1 MIHYRL
7 GARRGN
13 LHAVWWRA
21 LARVPSQKPFFRQRH
36 RRCRRGRHCVDGHDI
51 VHSPQA
57 RRHQPSAHRAG
68 RRSDA
73 PATLSRPYPQ
83 LASSTT
89 MNYIGVPST
98 ATASMGPSSGPL
110 PALPSYVAPA
120 DWPTYT
126 HLFRTAARGLDG
138 RRIGAD
144 QARAIL
150 VQSGVPNDVL
160 AHVWTLA
167 DTSRAGSLTFPEFCL
182 AMALVKRAREH
193 PGAVPATLPP
203 HIRNE
208 IASLNIQLG
217 VATPSSVGS
226 VSVAPVPAP
235 ASPWALTQDDRAQFA
250 ATYTALDPLAM
261 GFVGGDQCRD
271 VMQRSGLPGPVLG
284 KIWALVDVR
293 GSGAL
298 TQDEFAVA
306 IKLIAVARSGRPV
319 PDTLPPELNAAISA
333 TPAPRSAILA
343 SSSPRGS
350 MSTDDP
356 DTAVYVSKHRRRPGA
371 VSVSTTGASSP
382 RSRAA
387 STSSAHRVADLQR
400 RIAQSRELLRLKRE
414 QKRAEAAAAGFSS
427 DDPVAVRRLH
437 REITDLQAVLR
448 SLRAQYADRRRSM
461 AAPPKTTSSK
471 ANADLIAQIMAV
483 QDQLNGVQLSVFR
496 IRDQKRHKYPS
507 LPVATESVDL
517 TALLAAPKA
526 ATVTM
531 SEADRRKQKAAEMLA
546 QRMAAL
552 GVGSSTGMS
561 ASSATT
567 LTPAQQD
574 AVRRIEAER
583 ERLKLVLAELR
594 IKLEGMTDP
603 RAAEPFVAEFEAK
616 LKEMEPLLV
625 PVDLPA
631 EFREGAPSRSQ
642 PAAVGRVVHRLE
654 RARQEPTPAV
664 DKPAS
669 ARTVQVPSAY
679 AAPAKAVQVPSAFTS
694 PFTAASPFEKP
705 APVSKW
711 SPAAKPTPP
720 PASPLTKLSPA
731 AEPAPSDLPQAR
743 TGNVKDLASKLFG
756 PPIAQPK
763 PTPAS
768 PPKRWAVPSP
778 TVAPA
783 PAPDTAPA
791 DLNPFGNPSVP
802 VRPAAA
808 PVSPPPPQ
816 LPVGRA
822 TVSPAPAVPIQV
834 APVQPAVPIQV
845 QPPSPAAPAD
855 DFNPFATIGRGRAVN
870 DHATGGS
877 VPSAPLVAA
886 PNPFGDDDAASP
898 APAPPAQVPG
908 FHAIELVD
916 LAKPAPVRTSTP
928 VADPFADLLTPESPT
943 VVNAFIDEKPPA
955 TTTTAPPAARVLY
968 DYAAVSAGDLACR
981 AGERL
986 TVIEEEGE
994 WVHARN
1000 VRGEDGWVPATYVV
1014 KESADGDGRR
1024 ARVLYDYEAQHGD
1037 EVSVAEGAL
1046 VTVVDDTA
1054 DAEWWMV
1061 MDDAGRSGLVPATYL
1076 ERIANRPAS
1085 VASSIPPDPFIAGDS
1100 DAGSMRSPPLF
1111 AIQSAWPDSST
1122 SPTVSAATHTAV
1134 HDMSHADWLAVP
1146 SLRHKRSTQS
1156 VASHTTTWSSTMQ
1169 PSLLASLGVEEKKRQ
1184 EAIFELIVT
1193 EQAYVRDLQTVAD
1206 LFIQPLMGTRG
1217 REALADVPGGHEATV
1232 KTLFGNWEEL
1242 LVTNVAFLSDLE
1254 LRQEKDDG
1262 LIEAPGGLIL
1272 DHIQGMKC
1280 YMPYCAGQKRSIERL
1295 SELMQTR
1302 PTMAEFVQTAQA
1314 DPRCRSLD
1322 LGSYL
1327 LKPMQR
1333 MTRYPLLIKQVLHY
1347 TPEAHSD
1354 HKDLMAALAAAEA
1367 NLHAAN
1373 EAARDDEDR
1382 TVFAEIVGKV
1392 DLRYGDTVLD
1402 LASLTRT
1409 VGKRHFIL
1417 EGELA
1422 KAKSGRR
1429 LYAYLF
1435 NDLIL
1440 LTEER
1445 RSERGLPY
1453 ALYRPPILLSE
1464 VRVERDHSRP
1474 AIFSLILHN
1483 LHDAAGANPV
1493 ITLRCASQSTRN
1505 NWANKIDAAIAAVQQ
1520 AVTAGGASAAALAAR
1535 PILGTLRV
1543 VVVEGLHLN
1552 VVADALAAARL
1563 NLLCEVTVPG
1573 QPAQRTRTVKNATAH
1588 PAWNEPLMFS
1598 VQSLDD
1604 TLRLVVFNA
1613 YDKFSQEDYLGTAE
1627 MPLHI
1632 LEYFGNQE
1640 TVQDL
1645 PLQNGPASG
1654 GIVPAVRVRVQYRS
1668 STSQSTALAPVSAA
1682 GTGSRGRSSSGRT
1695 RRL

>member
-1 MIHYRL
+1 
-7 GARRGN
+7 
-13 LHAVWWRA
+13 
-21 LARVPSQKPFFRQRH
+21 
-36 RRCRRGRHCVDGHDI
+36 
-51 VHSPQA
+51 
-57 RRHQPSAHRAG
+57 
-68 RRSDA
+68 
-73 PATLSRPYPQ
+73 
-83 LASSTT
+83 
-89 MNYIGVPST
+89 MNYAGVPST
-98 ATASMGPSSGPL
+98 STVSMGPTSGPL

-150 VQSGVPNDVL
+150 VQSDVPNDVL

-203 HIRNE
+203 HVRNE

-217 VATPSSVGS
+217 VATPSSIGS
-226 VSVAPVPAP
+226 MSVVPVPAP
-235 ASPWALTQDDRAQFA
+235 VSPWTLTQDDRAQFA
-250 ATYTALDPLAM
+250 AAYTALDPLAM

-298 TQDEFAVA
+298 TQDEFTVA
-306 IKLIAVARSGRPV
+306 MKLIAVARSGRPV
-319 PDTLPPELNAAISA
+319 PDTLPAELAAAISA

-350 MSTDDP
+350 VSTDDP
-356 DTAVYVSKHRRRPGA
+356 DAAGYVSKHRRRPGA

-387 STSSAHRVADLQR
+387 STTSAHRVADLQR
-400 RIAQSRELLRLKRE
+400 RIAQSRELLRLKRD
-414 QKRAEAAAAGFSS
+414 QKRAEAAAAGVSG

-461 AAPPKTTSSK
+461 AAAPKAASSK
-471 ANADLIAQIMAV
+471 ANTDLISQIMAV
-483 QDQLNGVQLSVFR
+483 QEQLNSVQLSVFR
-496 IRDQKRHKYPS
+496 IRDQKRHKYPP

-552 GVGSSTGMS
+552 GVGSSSGAS
-561 ASSATT
+561 ASAATT

-616 LKEMEPLLV
+616 LREMEPLLV

-631 EFREGAPSRSQ
+631 EFREGAPSRVQ
-642 PAAVGRVVHRLE
+642 PAGADRVVQQLE
-654 RARQEPTPAV
+654 RTRQEPSPAAE
-664 DKPAS
+664 KPAS
-669 ARTVQVPSAY
+669 ARPVQVPSAY
-679 AAPAKAVQVPSAFTS
+679 AGPAKQVQVPSAFASS
-694 PFTAASPFEKP
+694 PFAAPSPVQKST
-705 APVSKW
+705 PVSKW
-711 SPAAKPTPP
+711 SPAVKPTPP
-720 PASPLTKLSPA
+720 PESPVAKRSPA

-756 PPIAQPK
+756 PPVAQPK
-763 PTPAS
+763 PTPTPAS

-783 PAPDTAPA
+783 PAPVAVPGDV
-791 DLNPFGNPSVP
+791 NPFGNPSVP
-802 VRPAAA
+802 ARPAAT
-808 PVSPPPPQ
+808 PVSLPPPPQLSARPKSKSPPPPQ
-816 LPVGRA
+816 LPVRRA
-822 TVSPAPAVPIQV
+822 TVSPVPPAAPIQV
-834 APVQPAVPIQV
+834 VAVHPAVPIQV
-845 QPPSPAAPAD
+845 QPPSPAGPAD
-855 DFNPFATIGRGRAVN
+855 DFNPFATIGRGRAVD
-870 DHATGGS
+870 DHATGGY
-877 VPSAPLVAA
+877 VPPVAA
-886 PNPFGDDDAASP
+886 PNPFGDDDATTPTPASS
-898 APAPPAQVPG
+898 APVPG
-908 FHAIELVD
+908 FHALDLVD
-916 LAKPAPVRTSTP
+916 PPKPAPIRTSTP

-943 VVNAFIDEKPPA
+943 VVNAFVDEKPA
-955 TTTTAPPAARVLY
+955 ATTTAPPAVRVLY
-968 DYAAVSAGDLACR
+968 DYAAVSAGDLTCR

-986 TVIEEEGE
+986 TVIDEEGE

-1000 VRGEDGWVPATYVV
+1000 ARGEDGWVPATYVV
-1014 KESADGDGRR
+1014 KESADGDGQR
-1024 ARVLYDYEAQHGD
+1024 ARVLYDYDAQHGD
-1037 EVSVAEGAL
+1037 EMSVAEGAL
-1046 VTVVDDTA
+1046 LTVVDDTA

-1061 MDDAGRSGLVPATYL
+1061 MDDSGRSGLVPATYL

-1085 VASSIPPDPFIAGDS
+1085 VATSVPPDPFAAPES
-1100 DAGSMRSPPLF
+1100 DAGLMRSPPMF
-1111 AIQSAWPDSST
+1111 ATQSAWPDSSN
-1122 SPTVSAATHTAV
+1122 SPTVSAATHPAA
-1134 HDMSHADWLAVP
+1134 HDTSHADWLAVP

-1206 LFIQPLMGTRG
+1206 LFIQPLMGARG
-1217 REALADVPGGHEATV
+1217 RVALADVPGGHEATV

-1280 YMPYCAGQKRSIERL
+1280 YMSFCAGQKRSIERL
-1295 SELMQTR
+1295 SELLQTR
-1302 PTMAEFVQTAQA
+1302 PAMAEFVQTAQA

-1402 LASLTRT
+1402 LASPTRT
-1409 VGKRHFIL
+1409 VGKRHFVL

-1483 LHDAAGANPV
+1483 MHDAAGANPV

-1668 STSQSTALAPVSAA
+1668 STSQSTGLVAVSAA

-1695 RRL
+1695 RRS

>member
-1 MIHYRL
+1 
-7 GARRGN
+7 
-13 LHAVWWRA
+13 
-21 LARVPSQKPFFRQRH
+21 
-36 RRCRRGRHCVDGHDI
+36 
-51 VHSPQA
+51 
-57 RRHQPSAHRAG
+57 
-68 RRSDA
+68 
-73 PATLSRPYPQ
+73 
-83 LASSTT
+83 
-89 MNYIGVPST
+89 MNYAGVPST
-98 ATASMGPSSGPL
+98 TASMGPTSGPL

-217 VATPSSVGS
+217 VATPSSAGS

-235 ASPWALTQDDRAQFA
+235 VSPWTLTQDDRAQFA
-250 ATYTALDPLAM
+250 AAYTALDPLAM

-271 VMQRSGLPGPVLG
+271 VMQRSGLAGPVLG

-306 IKLIAVARSGRPV
+306 MKLIAVARSGRPV
-319 PDTLPPELNAAISA
+319 PDTLPPELAAAISA

-350 MSTDDP
+350 VSTDDP
-356 DTAVYVSKHRRRPGA
+356 DAAGYVSKHRRRPGA

-387 STSSAHRVADLQR
+387 STTSAHRVADLQR
-400 RIAQSRELLRLKRE
+400 RIAQSRELLRLKRD
-414 QKRAEAAAAGFSS
+414 QKRAEAAAAGVAG
-427 DDPVAVRRLH
+427 DEPVAVRRLH
-437 REITDLQAVLR
+437 REIADLQAVLR

-461 AAPPKTTSSK
+461 AAAPKAASSK
-471 ANADLIAQIMAV
+471 ANSDLIGQIMAV
-483 QDQLNGVQLSVFR
+483 QEQLNGVQLSVFR
-496 IRDQKRHKYPS
+496 IRDQKRHKYPP

-552 GVGSSTGMS
+552 GVGSSTGAS
-561 ASSATT
+561 TSSATT
-567 LTPAQQD
+567 LTPAHQD

-616 LKEMEPLLV
+616 LREMEPLLV

-631 EFREGAPSRSQ
+631 EYREGASRPQ
-642 PAAVGRVVHRLE
+642 PAGIGRVVQQLE
-654 RARQEPTPAV
+654 RARQEPPPAE
-664 DKPAS
+664 KPAS
-669 ARTVQVPSAY
+669 ARPVQAPSAY
-679 AAPAKAVQVPSAFTS
+679 AGPAKQVQVPSAFTS
-694 PFTAASPFEKP
+694 SPFTPPPPVQKP

-720 PASPLTKLSPA
+720 PPVSPLAKPSPVP
-731 AEPAPSDLPQAR
+731 EPAPSDLPQAR

-756 PPIAQPK
+756 PPVAQPK

-783 PAPDTAPA
+783 PAPAAAPA
-791 DLNPFGNPSVP
+791 DFNPFGNPLVPAQSAAPPISPPPPPQLP
-802 VRPAAA
+802 VRPKSR
-808 PVSPPPPQ
+808 SPPPPQ
-816 LPVGRA
+816 LPVRRA
-822 TVSPAPAVPIQV
+822 AVSPAPAVPIPA

-845 QPPSPAAPAD
+845 QPPSPAAPAYGD
-855 DFNPFATIGRGRAVN
+855 DFNPFATIGRGRAVD
-870 DHATGGS
+870 DHVTGG
-877 VPSAPLVAA
+877 SAPLVAA
-886 PNPFGDDDAASP
+886 PNPFGDDDATPLTS
-898 APAPPAQVPG
+898 APPAPVPG
-908 FHAIELVD
+908 FHALDLVD
-916 LAKPAPVRTSTP
+916 PPKPVPVRTTTP

-943 VVNAFIDEKPPA
+943 VVNAFVDENLTA
-955 TTTTAPPAARVLY
+955 AAAASTAPPAVRVLY

-986 TVIEEEGE
+986 SVIDEDGE

-1000 VRGEDGWVPATYVV
+1000 TRGEDGWVPSTYVV

-1037 EVSVAEGAL
+1037 EMSVAEGAL

-1061 MDDAGRSGLVPATYL
+1061 MDDGGRSGLVPATYL

-1085 VASSIPPDPFIAGDS
+1085 VASSIPPDPFVAGDS
-1100 DAGSMRSPPLF
+1100 DAGSMRSPPMF

-1122 SPTVSAATHTAV
+1122 SPTGSAAHTAAA
-1134 HDMSHADWLAVP
+1134 HDTSHADWLAVP

-1206 LFIQPLMGTRG
+1206 LFIQPLMGARG

-1280 YMPYCAGQKRSIERL
+1280 YMSFCAGQKRSIERL

-1302 PTMAEFVQTAQA
+1302 PAMAEFVQTAQA

-1402 LASLTRT
+1402 LASPTRT
-1409 VGKRHFIL
+1409 IGKRHFIL

-1483 LHDAAGANPV
+1483 MHDAAGANPV

-1668 STSQSTALAPVSAA
+1668 STSQSTGLAPVSAA

>member
-1 MIHYRL
+1 
-7 GARRGN
+7 
-13 LHAVWWRA
+13 
-21 LARVPSQKPFFRQRH
+21 
-36 RRCRRGRHCVDGHDI
+36 
-51 VHSPQA
+51 
-57 RRHQPSAHRAG
+57 
-68 RRSDA
+68 
-73 PATLSRPYPQ
+73 
-83 LASSTT
+83 
-89 MNYIGVPST
+89 MNYTGVPST
-98 ATASMGPSSGPL
+98 STTSMGPTSGPL

-193 PGAVPATLPP
+193 PSAVPATLPP

-226 VSVAPVPAP
+226 MSVAPVPAP
-235 ASPWALTQDDRAQFA
+235 VSPWTLTQDDRAQFA
-250 ATYTALDPLAM
+250 AAYTALDPLAM

-284 KIWALVDVR
+284 KIWALVDIR

-306 IKLIAVARSGRPV
+306 MKLIAVARSGRPV
-319 PDTLPPELNAAISA
+319 PDTLPSELAVAISA

-343 SSSPRGS
+343 LSSPRGS
-350 MSTDDP
+350 VSTDDP
-356 DTAVYVSKHRRRPGA
+356 DTAGYVSKHRRRPGA

-387 STSSAHRVADLQR
+387 STTSAHRVADLQR
-400 RIAQSRELLRLKRE
+400 RIAQSRELLRLKRD
-414 QKRAEAAAAGFSS
+414 QKRAEAAAAGISG

-448 SLRAQYADRRRSM
+448 SLRAQYADRKRNM
-461 AAPPKTTSSK
+461 AAAPKAASSK
-471 ANADLIAQIMAV
+471 ANTDLIAQIMAV
-483 QDQLNGVQLSVFR
+483 QEQLNGVQLSVFR
-496 IRDQKRHKYPS
+496 IRDQKRHKYPP

-552 GVGSSTGMS
+552 GVGSSTGVS
-561 ASSATT
+561 TSSTT

-603 RAAEPFVAEFEAK
+603 RAAEPIVAEFEAK
-616 LKEMEPLLV
+616 LTEMEPLLV

-631 EFREGAPSRSQ
+631 EFREGASRSQ
-642 PAAVGRVVHRLE
+642 PAGVGRVVQQLE
-654 RARQEPTPAV
+654 LARQEPSSAA

-669 ARTVQVPSAY
+669 ARPVQVPSAY
-679 AAPAKAVQVPSAFTS
+679 AGPAKQIQVPSAFTS
-694 PFTAASPFEKP
+694 SPFSAPPPVEKP

-711 SPAAKPTPP
+711 APAAKHT
-720 PASPLTKLSPA
+720 
-731 AEPAPSDLPQAR
+731 PAPVSPVAKPDPAPLDLPQAR

-756 PPIAQPK
+756 PPVAQPK
-763 PTPAS
+763 ATLAS

-778 TVAPA
+778 TIIPSPA
-783 PAPDTAPA
+783 PATAPA
-791 DLNPFGNPSVP
+791 DFNPFGNPPVP
-802 VRPAAA
+802 TRSAAA
-808 PVSPPPPQ
+808 PISPPPLAPQLPTRPKSKSPPPPQ
-816 LPVGRA
+816 LPVRRA
-822 TVSPAPAVPIQV
+822 TVSPAPPAVPIQFV
-834 APVQPAVPIQV
+834 PVQPTVPIQV
-845 QPPSPAAPAD
+845 QPPSPAPPAD
-855 DFNPFATIGRGRAVN
+855 DFNPFATIGRGRAVD
-870 DHATGGS
+870 DHVTGGS
-877 VPSAPLVAA
+877 KPPVAA
-886 PNPFGDDDAASP
+886 PNPFGDDDTAPP
-898 APAPPAQVPG
+898 APAPAPASAAVPG
-908 FHAIELVD
+908 FHALDLVD
-916 LAKPAPVRTSTP
+916 PPKPTPVRVLTP

-943 VVNAFIDEKPPA
+943 VVNAFVDEKPA
-955 TTTTAPPAARVLY
+955 TSTAPPAVRVLY
-968 DYAAVSAGDLACR
+968 DYAAVSAGDLTCR

-986 TVIEEEGE
+986 TVLEEEGE

-1000 VRGEDGWVPATYVV
+1000 TRGEDGWVPATYVV

-1037 EVSVAEGAL
+1037 EMSVAEGVL

-1061 MDDAGRSGLVPATYL
+1061 MDDSGRSGLVPATYL

-1085 VASSIPPDPFIAGDS
+1085 VASSVPPDPFAAPDS
-1100 DAGSMRSPPLF
+1100 DAGSMRSPPMF
-1111 AIQSAWPDSST
+1111 AIQSAWPDSSN
-1122 SPTVSAATHTAV
+1122 SPTVSASTHPAV
-1134 HDMSHADWLAVP
+1134 HDTSHADWLAVP

-1206 LFIQPLMGTRG
+1206 LFIQPLMGARG

-1280 YMPYCAGQKRSIERL
+1280 YMSFCAGQKRSIERL

-1302 PTMAEFVQTAQA
+1302 PAMAEFVQTAQA

-1402 LASLTRT
+1402 LASPTRT
-1409 VGKRHFIL
+1409 IGKRHFIL

-1445 RSERGLPY
+1445 RSERGLPF

-1483 LHDAAGANPV
+1483 MHDAAGANPV

-1668 STSQSTALAPVSAA
+1668 STSQSTGLAPVSAA

>member
-1 MIHYRL
+1 MNYV
-7 GARRGN
+7 GA
-13 LHAVWWRA
+13 
-21 LARVPSQKPFFRQRH
+21 P
-36 RRCRRGRHCVDGHDI
+36 
-51 VHSPQA
+51 
-57 RRHQPSAHRAG
+57 
-68 RRSDA
+68 
-73 PATLSRPYPQ
+73 
-83 LASSTT
+83 SST
-89 MNYIGVPST
+89 GL
-98 ATASMGPSSGPL
+98 SSSPL

-138 RRIGAD
+138 RRIGAN

-167 DTSRAGSLTFPEFCL
+167 DTSRVGSLTFPEFCL
-182 AMALVKRAREH
+182 AMALVKRACEH

-235 ASPWALTQDDRAQFA
+235 VSPWTLTQDDRAQFS
-250 ATYTALDPLAM
+250 ATYNTLDPLAM

-271 VMQRSGLPGPVLG
+271 VMQQSGLPGPVLG

-298 TQDEFAVA
+298 TQDEFAIA
-306 IKLIAVARSGRPV
+306 MKLIAVARSGRPV
-319 PDTLPPELNAAISA
+319 PDTLPPELATAISV

-343 SSSPRGS
+343 SPSPRGS
-350 MSTDDP
+350 VSTDDP
-356 DTAVYVSKHRRRPGA
+356 DAAGYVSKHRRRPGA

-387 STSSAHRVADLQR
+387 STTSAHRVADLQR
-400 RIAQSRELLRLKRE
+400 RIAQSRELLRLKRD
-414 QKRAEAAAAGFSS
+414 QKRAEAADAGVAG

-437 REITDLQAVLR
+437 REIADLQAVLR

-461 AAPPKTTSSK
+461 AAAPKATSSK
-471 ANADLIAQIMAV
+471 ANTDLIAQIMAV
-483 QDQLNGVQLSVFR
+483 QEQLNGVQLSVFR
-496 IRDQKRHKYPS
+496 IRDQKRHKYPP

-552 GVGSSTGMS
+552 GVGSSTG
-561 ASSATT
+561 AATSSATT

-603 RAAEPFVAEFEAK
+603 RAAAPFVAEFEAK
-616 LKEMEPLLV
+616 LREMEPLLV

-631 EFREGAPSRSQ
+631 EYREGASRPR
-642 PAAVGRVVHRLE
+642 PAGIGRAAQQLE
-654 RARQEPTPAV
+654 HARQEPPPAE
-664 DKPAS
+664 KPAS
-669 ARTVQVPSAY
+669 ARPVQVPSAY
-679 AAPAKAVQVPSAFTS
+679 AGPAKQVQVPSAFTS
-694 PFTAASPFEKP
+694 SPFTPPSPVHKP
-705 APVSKW
+705 APVPKW
-711 SPAAKPTPP
+711 SPAARPTPP
-720 PASPLTKLSPA
+720 PVSPMAKPSPVPG
-731 AEPAPSDLPQAR
+731 PAPSDLPQAR

-756 PPIAQPK
+756 PPVAQPK

-768 PPKRWAVPSP
+768 PPKRWTVPSP

-783 PAPDTAPA
+783 PAPAAAPT
-791 DLNPFGNPSVP
+791 DFNPFGNPSVP
-802 VRPAAA
+802 ARSAASPISPPPPPQLPARPKSK
-808 PVSPPPPQ
+808 SPPPPQ
-816 LPVGRA
+816 LLVRRA
-822 TVSPAPAVPIQV
+822 TVSPAPAVPISV

-845 QPPSPAAPAD
+845 QPPSPAAADGD
-855 DFNPFATIGRGRAVN
+855 DFNPFATIGRGRAV
-870 DHATGGS
+870 DEHATGGS
-877 VPSAPLVAA
+877 VLPVAA
-886 PNPFGDDDAASP
+886 PNPFGDDDAAPP
-898 APAPPAQVPG
+898 APAPAVPVPG
-908 FHAIELVD
+908 FHALDFVD
-916 LAKPAPVRTSTP
+916 PPKLAPVRTTTP

-943 VVNAFIDEKPPA
+943 VVNAFVDEKPTA
-955 TTTTAPPAARVLY
+955 AAASTAPPAVRVLY

-1000 VRGEDGWVPATYVV
+1000 TRGEEGWVPATYVV

-1037 EVSVAEGAL
+1037 EMSVAEGAL

-1061 MDDAGRSGLVPATYL
+1061 MDDGGRSGLVPATYL

-1085 VASSIPPDPFIAGDS
+1085 VASSVPPDPFAAPES
-1100 DAGSMRSPPLF
+1100 DAGSMRSPPMF

-1122 SPTVSAATHTAV
+1122 SPTVSATTHAAA
-1134 HDMSHADWLAVP
+1134 HDTSHADWLAVP

-1206 LFIQPLMGTRG
+1206 LFIQPLMGARG

-1280 YMPYCAGQKRSIERL
+1280 YMSFCAGQKRSIERL

-1302 PTMAEFVQTAQA
+1302 PAVADFVQTAQA

-1402 LASLTRT
+1402 LASPTRT
-1409 VGKRHFIL
+1409 IGKRHFIL

-1483 LHDAAGANPV
+1483 MHDAAGANPV

-1668 STSQSTALAPVSAA
+1668 STSQSTGLAPVSVA